1 MECPYLNSSVN
12 ICVIQVPYI
21 LGIKFHNKDHKTWNH
36 WHCGTSQMIQC
47 GFTLTDIQDYDL
59 MISQNRF
66 CVGYEDINIIRS
78 VENPYLVRKACVFV
92 WFVSAR
98 IRI

>member
-1 MECPYLNSSVN
+1 
-12 ICVIQVPYI
+12 
-21 LGIKFHNKDHKTWNH
+21 
-36 WHCGTSQMIQC
+36 MIQC

-92 WFVSAR
+92 
-98 IRI
+98 

>member
-12 ICVIQVPYI
+12 ICVCQVPYI
-21 LGIKFHNKDHKTWNH
+21 LGIKFPNKDHNLK
-36 WHCGTSQMIQC
+36 SL
-47 GFTLTDIQDYDL
+47 TLWDQPNDPMWFYFNDIQDYDL

-66 CVGYEDINIIRS
+66 CLGYEDINIIRS
-78 VENPYLVRKACVFV
+78 VENPYLVRKTCVFV